1 MNLNWERWGRA
12 AGAAFVVLTI
22 AAFVVGGEPPSVGD
36 PVEDVVSYYGDRSQI
51 EASSVLFVL
60 GLGFFLWFAA
70 TLANNFRERGEG
82 RVGMTVIGA
91 ATAFVTVQVVVTGLN
106 AVTAY
111 SVAALDEGAIAK
123 AFFDLQWTLDVLAA
137 VPSLVFFL
145 AVGMGLLRTG
155 MAPRWL
161 AMAAL
166 GLAVLFA
173 LRTTNW
179 ASDGFWSPTGEY
191 LFVLIPLVSLWI
203 LVASVLLVRS
213 STAAEAAPGQPAT
226 GMT

>member
-1 MNLNWERWGRA
+1 MNLDWERWGRA

-22 AAFVVGGEPPSVGD
+22 AAFIVGGEPPSVGD
-36 PVEDVVSYYGDRSQI
+36 PAADVVSYYGGDRSQI
-51 EASSVLFVL
+51 LVSSVLFVV

-82 RVGMTVIGA
+82 RVGVTVIGA
-91 ATAFVTVQVVVTGLN
+91 ATAFVTVQVVVTGLS

-111 SVAALDEGAIAK
+111 SVAALDDGAIAK

-137 VPSLVFFL
+137 VPALVFFL

-161 AMAAL
+161 ALAAL
-166 GLAVLFA
+166 GIAVLFA

-179 ASDGFWSPTGEY
+179 AGDGFWSPTGEY

-203 LVASVLLVRS
+203 LVTSIVLVRS
-213 STAAEAAPGQPAT
+213 SAQTARPQPAT
-226 GMT
+226 A

>member
-1 MNLNWERWGRA
+1 MNLDWERWGRA

-22 AAFVVGGEPPSVGD
+22 AAFIVGGEPPSVGD
-36 PVEDVVSYYGDRSQI
+36 PAADVVSYYGDDRSQI
-51 EASSVLFVL
+51 LVSSVLFVL

-82 RVGMTVIGA
+82 RVGVTVIGA
-91 ATAFVTVQVVVTGLN
+91 ATAFVTVQVVVTGLS

-111 SVAALDEGAIAK
+111 SVAALDDGAIAK

-137 VPSLVFFL
+137 VPALVFFL
-145 AVGMGLLRTG
+145 AVGIGLLRTG

-161 AMAAL
+161 ALAAL
-166 GLAVLFA
+166 GIAVLFA

-179 ASDGFWSPTGEY
+179 AGDGFWSPTGEY

-203 LVASVLLVRS
+203 LVTSIVLVRS
-213 STAAEAAPGQPAT
+213 SAQTARPQPAT
-226 GMT
+226 A

>member
-1 MNLNWERWGRA
+1 MNLDWERWGRA

-22 AAFVVGGEPPSVGD
+22 AAFIVGGEPPSVGD
-36 PVEDVVSYYGDRSQI
+36 PAADVVSYYGYDRSQI
-51 EASSVLFVL
+51 LVSSVLFVL

-82 RVGMTVIGA
+82 RVGVTVIGA
-91 ATAFVTVQVVVTGLN
+91 ATAFVTVQVVVTGLS

-111 SVAALDEGAIAK
+111 SVAALDDGAIAK

-137 VPSLVFFL
+137 VPALVFFL

-161 AMAAL
+161 ALAAL
-166 GLAVLFA
+166 GIAVLFA

-179 ASDGFWSPTGEY
+179 AGDGFWSPTGEY

-203 LVASVLLVRS
+203 LVTSTVLVRS
-213 STAAEAAPGQPAT
+213 SAQTARPQPAT
-226 GMT
+226 A

>member
-1 MNLNWERWGRA
+1 MNLDWERWGRA
-12 AGAAFVVLTI
+12 AGAAFVILTI
-22 AAFVVGGEPPSVGD
+22 AAFIVGGEPPSVGD
-36 PVEDVVSYYGDRSQI
+36 PAADVVSYYGDDRSQI
-51 EASSVLFVL
+51 LVSSVLFVL

-82 RVGMTVIGA
+82 RVGVTVIGA

-111 SVAALDEGAIAK
+111 SVAALDDGAIAK

-161 AMAAL
+161 ALAAL
-166 GLAVLFA
+166 AIAVLFA

-179 ASDGFWSPTGEY
+179 ADDGFWSPTGEY
-191 LFVLIPLVSLWI
+191 LFVLFPLVSLWI
-203 LVASVLLVRS
+203 LVTSVVLVRS
-213 STAAEAAPGQPAT
+213 SARTARPQPAT
-226 GMT
+226 A

>member
-1 MNLNWERWGRA
+1 MNSNWERWGRA

-36 PVEDVVSYYGDRSQI
+36 PASDVVSYYGGDRSQI
-51 EASSVLFVL
+51 LVSSVLFVL

-82 RVGMTVIGA
+82 RVGVTVIGA

-111 SVAALDEGAIAK
+111 SVAAIDDGAIAK

-145 AVGMGLLRTG
+145 AVGMGFLRTA

-161 AMAAL
+161 AIAAVL
-166 GLAVLFA
+166 IAVLFA

-203 LVASVLLVRS
+203 LVTSIVLVRS
-213 STAAEAAPGQPAT
+213 SAQAAAAQPASP
-226 GMT
+226 